1 MRENGLLA
9 PLDHS
14 QLPNLRHLDPML
26 ANPSW
31 DPGLAYSIPYMSGA
45 TGIIYNKKLAP
56 ASRRWADLWDRRL
69 QGRITMLD
77 DPAEVIGA
85 ALKKLGHPLNSSSPD
100 VLAAARTEMLRQK
113 PIVRAYLNAEA
124 RDQVVS
130 GDLLTAQLWATTSQQ
145 AIEESGELAFAY
157 PEEGFPLYCDNAVIL
172 RESER
177 AELAHRFLNY
187 LLRPE
192 VAAAIVTHSQTAT
205 PNLGA
210 RALLPPEV
218 RDNPTLYPPTD
229 VIARGEWF
237 APQPVAGQRL
247 RDRIWTEVKSA

>member
-1 MRENGLLA
+1 
-9 PLDHS
+9 
-14 QLPNLRHLDPML
+14 
-26 ANPSW
+26 
-31 DPGLAYSIPYMSGA
+31 MSGA
-45 TGIIYNKKLAP
+45 TGILYSKKLDRAP
-56 ASRRWADLWDRRL
+56 RRWADLWEARL

-85 ALKKLGHPLNSSSPD
+85 ALKKLGHSLNSSSPD
-100 VLAAARTEMLRQK
+100 LLEAARVEMLRQK
-113 PIVRAYLNAEA
+113 PFVRAYLNAEA

-130 GDLLTAQLWATTSQQ
+130 GDLLAAQLWATTSQQ
-145 AIEESGELAFAY
+145 AIVESDQLAFAY

-177 AELAHRFLNY
+177 TELAHRFLNY

-210 RALLPPEV
+210 RALLPVEV
-218 RDNPTLYPPTD
+218 RENPVLYPPAE
-229 VIARGEWF
+229 VMGRGEWF